1 MKKRSKRTGKKLRA
15 SKPVRKHSSPKVAG
29 IFPGDHLRVVFTEKQ
44 IQKRVTELAAQVD
57 RDYQGKTLHVV
68 GILEN
73 CFLFMAD
80 LVRILNLPVICHFLK
95 AEIKDNSSGA
105 VAMREIVYT
114 PKVEVAG
121 KSVLLVDGILQ
132 SGVTIDHLV
141 RIMQAQQAESVSIA
155 ALIEKT
161 DERKVDVSTEYVGFK
176 TQEKYLVGYGLGFQE
191 KYRNLPHIAT
201 LS

>member
-1 MKKRSKRTGKKLRA
+1 MKKRSKRTVKKSHP
-15 SKPVRKHSSPKVAG
+15 SKVVRKSSSPIGAG
-29 IFPGDHLRVVFTEKQ
+29 LFPGDHLHVVFTEKQ
-44 IQKRVTELAAQVD
+44 IQKRVSELAAQVN

-95 AEIKDNSSGA
+95 AEINDNSSGA
-105 VAMREIVYT
+105 VAVREIVYT